1 MFSLALDMRIFAM
14 LPGFVGSI
22 FYIHSIKTSYLK
34 SLQVVIRTPLLAV
47 DLNRLF
53 KSYELLVDKAD
64 VAFRKMEKGHGTCI
78 NCERHCSDC
87 CHAVFGL
94 FLIEAAYIKQHFD
107 QLDSKVGREALLR
120 CNDTERALKRLEI
133 RLKNCEED
141 PQMQALVLARE
152 RIRCPLLDENQDCI
166 LYPYRPITCRVYG
179 IPTKIQ
185 GKARVCGKAGFKKG
199 ESYPAFDLDG
209 VYRDLHSL
217 SRELLNSAEKSDPEK
232 ASLLISVAKAIS
244 TVQDEL
250 IREVFG

>member
-1 MFSLALDMRIFAM
+1 MCEFLQCCPVLWAAF
-14 LPGFVGSI
+14 
-22 FYIHSIKTSYLK
+22 FYIHSTKTSYLK
-34 SLQVVIRTPLLAV
+34 SLQAVIRTPLLAV

-64 VAFRKMEKGHGTCI
+64 AAFRKMEKEHGTCI
-78 NCERHCSDC
+78 NCQRHCSDC

-133 RLKNCEED
+133 RLQRCEND
-141 PQMQALVLARE
+141 PQMQTHLLGRE

-185 GKARVCGKAGFKKG
+185 GKARVCGKAGFKRG
-199 ESYPAFDLDG
+199 ESYPAFDLDE

-217 SRELLNSAEKSDPEK
+217 SRELLNSEEKSDPEK
-232 ASLLISVAKAIS
+232 ASFLISVAKAIS
-244 TVQDEL
+244 TVQDQL
-250 IREVFG
+250 IHEVFE